1 MGTLDFAVLIPT
13 LNVRKRSLTLP
24 SARPIVLAMKTCLA
38 LALGCLF
45 LAGAG
50 SQSVSACGDKF
61 VLAGRAMRFDHA
73 YAAIHPAS
81 ILIVFPLKSV
91 KSAAVRDS
99 RLLTALKMAGHRV
112 EVIHQPVTLAD
123 VVGRSHPDIILAER
137 EDASAI
143 RDFTAPTGRPKPSVV
158 GVLEDPSSGALTAAR
173 QQFEYV
179 LKTPD
184 TLSHILNLM
193 DDVMKARLEN
203 ARRTAAAG
211 S

>member
-1 MGTLDFAVLIPT
+1 
-13 LNVRKRSLTLP
+13 
-24 SARPIVLAMKTCLA
+24 MKAWPA
-38 LALGCLF
+38 LALGCLA
-45 LAGAG
+45 LALAD
-50 SQSVSACGDKF
+50 SQAGDKF
-61 VLAGRAMRFDHA
+61 VLVGRAMRFEHA

-112 EVIHQPVTLAD
+112 EVIHQPASLAD
-123 VVGRSHPDIILAER
+123 VVGRSRHDIILAER
-137 EDASAI
+137 ADASAI
-143 RDFTAPTGRPKPSVV
+143 REIAAPTGQPPPSII
-158 GVLEDPSSGALTAAR
+158 GVLEDPSSVELAAAR

-184 TLSHILNLM
+184 SLAHILNLM

-203 ARRTAAAG
+203 ARRSAASG